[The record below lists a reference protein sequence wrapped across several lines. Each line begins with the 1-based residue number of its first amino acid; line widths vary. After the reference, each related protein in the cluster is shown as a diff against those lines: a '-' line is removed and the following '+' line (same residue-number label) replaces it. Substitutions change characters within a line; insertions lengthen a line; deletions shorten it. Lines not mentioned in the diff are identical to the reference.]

1 LLCKKKYIISHKYKE
16 IGGFHGHNYQGQA
29 NVFW

>member
-1 LLCKKKYIISHKYKE
+1 MKKYIVSHKYIE
-16 IGGFHGHNYQGQA
+16 IGGFHGRNYQGQA